1 MVGKFTYL
9 TASRLLQVQL
19 CEWSSGCLAPE
30 TCSCLSQCLASWV
43 QLCWQQPLQDLGLN
57 TLHCLN
63 LQALGVTAESDGAS
77 PMREESRPPNLR
89 GAHLALAWQ
98 AILGICLGGLL
109 VVLASWRL
117 WRRHRRRVKG
127 LRGFHTF
134 QEGGSA
140 SSDPEAALEPA
151 GTGANRPS
159 GALTA
164 RAARRQEGTAPL
176 EGSLGQRSER

>member
-1 MVGKFTYL
+1 MPSG
-9 TASRLLQVQL
+9 RNLLP
-19 CEWSSGCLAPE
+19 WGS
-30 TCSCLSQCLASWV
+30 
-43 QLCWQQPLQDLGLN
+43 QLCWQHPLPHLGLN
-57 TLHCLN
+57 ILRCLD

-89 GAHLALAWQ
+89 GAQLAVAWQ
-98 AILGICLGGLL
+98 AILGVCLGGLL
-109 VVLASWRL
+109 VVFATWRL

-140 SSDPEAALEPA
+140 SSDPEAALEPT

-164 RAARRQEGTAPL
+164 RAARRQDDTGPP
-176 EGSLGQRSER
+176 EGSLGQRLER

>member
-1 MVGKFTYL
+1 MAELCCCLYQYL
-9 TASRLLQVQL
+9 ADQM
-19 CEWSSGCLAPE
+19 W
-30 TCSCLSQCLASWV
+30 
-43 QLCWQQPLQDLGLN
+43 LCWKHLPPHLGLN

-89 GAHLALAWQ
+89 GAQLALAWQ

-109 VVLASWRL
+109 VVFASWRL

-134 QEGGSA
+134 QEGELA
-140 SSDPEAALEPA
+140 PSDPEAALEPA
-151 GTGANRPS
+151 GAGANRPS

-164 RAARRQEGTAPL
+164 RAARR
-176 EGSLGQRSER
+176 